1 MRDIVAFKG
10 KQSSLEIEIASDAD
24 FSDALKAISERLEKK
39 RSFFAGSACVNIVGG
54 SLDEEQQKELETML
68 KRDFGML
75 SVDFDSAKKPRS
87 RLPRVPRFSQKD
99 DAAAQP
105 APELKSDVLSKKVGA
120 AVFVRETVRNGQ
132 RIEFDGDIVVCGDVN
147 FGAELVATGNI
158 AVMGALRGKAHA
170 GSLGDETAVV
180 TAYRLAPQQL
190 RIGGIIAIAPKNAQ
204 QVSYPEIAR
213 VVGDTIVF
221 APASRV
227 IK

>member
-10 KQSSLEIEIASDAD
+10 KQSSLEIEIASEVD
-24 FSDALKAISERLEKK
+24 FSDALQAISDRLESK
-39 RSFFAGSACVNIVGG
+39 RSFFAGSANVNIVGG
-54 SLDEEQQKELETML
+54 SLDEEQQKELEGML

-75 SVDFDSAKKPRS
+75 SVEFESGKKQRS
-87 RLPRVPRFSQKD
+87 RLSGTARD
-99 DAAAQP
+99 EGGET
-105 APELKSDVLSKKVGA
+105 APVSELKSEVASKKVGA

-132 RIEFDGDIVVCGDVN
+132 RIDFEGDIVVCGDVN

-170 GSLGDETAVV
+170 GSSGDETAVV
-180 TAYRLAPQQL
+180 TAYRLSPQQL

-213 VVGDTIVF
+213 VAGDTIVI

>member
-10 KQSSLEIEIASDAD
+10 KQSSLEIEIAREAD
-24 FSDALKAISERLEKK
+24 FSEALRAISDRLEAK
-39 RSFFAGSACVNIVGG
+39 RSFFAGSANVNVVGG
-54 SLDEEQQKELETML
+54 SLDEEQQNELAGML

-75 SVDFDSAKKPRS
+75 SVEFESGKRQRS
-87 RLPRVPRFSQKD
+87 RLSRTTQDKGEE
-99 DAAAQP
+99 AAP
-105 APELKSDVLSKKVGA
+105 VSELKSEVVSKKIGA
-120 AVFVRETVRNGQ
+120 AVFIRETVRNGQ
-132 RIEFDGDIVVCGDVN
+132 RIDFDGDIVVCGDVN

-170 GSLGDETAVV
+170 GSAGDETAVV
-180 TAYRLAPQQL
+180 TAYRLSPQQL

-213 VVGDTIVF
+213 VAGDTIVI

>member
-10 KQSSLEIEIASDAD
+10 KQSSLEIEIAGEAD
-24 FSDALKAISERLEKK
+24 FSDALRAISDRLEAK
-39 RSFFAGSACVNIVGG
+39 RSFFAGSANVNVVGG
-54 SLDEEQQKELETML
+54 SLDEEQQKELAGML

-75 SVDFDSAKKPRS
+75 SVEFESGKRQRS
-87 RLPRVPRFSQKD
+87 RLSRV
-99 DAAAQP
+99 AQAQREETVP
-105 APELKSDVLSKKVGA
+105 ASELKSEVVSKKIGA

-132 RIEFDGDIVVCGDVN
+132 RIDFDGDIVVCGDVN

-170 GSLGDETAVV
+170 GSAGDETAVV
-180 TAYRLAPQQL
+180 TAYRLSPQQL

-213 VVGDTIVF
+213 VAGDTIVI

>member
-10 KQSSLEIEIASDAD
+10 KQSSLEIEIAKEAD
-24 FSDALKAISERLEKK
+24 FSDALKAISDRLEAK

-54 SLDEEQQKELETML
+54 SLDDAQQQELEGML
-68 KRDFGML
+68 KREFGML
-75 SVDFDSAKKPRS
+75 TVEFEAEKKQKNRFPRIS
-87 RLPRVPRFSQKD
+87 PVQKE
-99 DAAAQP
+99 ANAILS
-105 APELKSDVLSKKVGA
+105 ELKTGVVSKKEGA

-132 RIEFDGDIVVCGDVN
+132 RIDFEGDIIVCGDVN

-170 GSLGDETAVV
+170 GSAGDEAAVV

-190 RIGGIIAIAPKNAQ
+190 RIGGIIAIAPTNAQ
-204 QVSYPEIAR
+204 PVSYPEIAR
-213 VVGDTIVF
+213 VVGDTIVI

>member
-24 FSDALKAISERLEKK
+24 FSDALKAIAERLEAK
-39 RSFFAGSACVNIVGG
+39 RSFFAGSACVNVVGG
-54 SLDEEQQKELETML
+54 SLSEEQQKELETML

-75 SVDFDSAKKPRS
+75 SVDFDSANKPKS
-87 RLPRVPRFSQKD
+87 RIPRVPRLFQKEES
-99 DAAAQP
+99 
-105 APELKSDVLSKKVGA
+105 APVSELKSDVLSKKVGS
-120 AVFVRETVRNGQ
+120 AVFVMETVRNGQ
-132 RIEFDGDIVVCGDVN
+132 RIDFDGDIVVCGDVN

-170 GSLGDETAVV
+170 GSMGDETCVV

-204 QVSYPEIAR
+204 QVNYPEIAR
-213 VVGDTIVF
+213 VVGDTIVI

>member
-24 FSDALKAISERLEKK
+24 FSDALKAISERLEAK

-54 SLDEEQQKELETML
+54 SLDEEQQKELATML

-75 SVDFDSAKKPRS
+75 TVDFESAKRSKS
-87 RLPRVPRFSQKD
+87 RLSRTSRIQKEETH
-99 DAAAQP
+99 P
-105 APELKSDVLSKKVGA
+105 VSELKSDVLSKKVGA

-132 RIEFDGDIVVCGDVN
+132 RIDFDGDIVVCGDVN

-190 RIGGIIAIAPKNAQ
+190 RIGGIIAIAPSNAQ

-213 VVGDTIVF
+213 VVGDTIVI

>member
-10 KQSSLEIEIASDAD
+10 KQSSLEIEIASEVD
-24 FSDALKAISERLEKK
+24 FSDALQAISDRLESK
-39 RSFFAGSACVNIVGG
+39 RSFFAGSANVNIVGG
-54 SLDEEQQKELETML
+54 SLDEEQQKELEGML

-75 SVDFDSAKKPRS
+75 SVEFESGKKQRS
-87 RLPRVPRFSQKD
+87 RLSGT
-99 DAAAQP
+99 AQDKGGET
-105 APELKSDVLSKKVGA
+105 APVSELKSEVASKKVGA

-132 RIEFDGDIVVCGDVN
+132 RIDFEGDIVVCGDVN

-170 GSLGDETAVV
+170 GSSGDETAVV
-180 TAYRLAPQQL
+180 TAYRLSPQQL

-213 VVGDTIVF
+213 VAGDTIVI